1 MRIRLLYFI
10 DSKYFTLANV
20 ICYCVPMQEEG
31 WMDVQKKAIVET
43 KSGQLEGAFKR
54 NLFVFKGVPYA
65 APPVGEFR
73 WLPPRPLA
81 PWHGVRSAKIYGAIG
96 PQTVVPF
103 PGVTGKPEPQS
114 EDCLFLNIYS
124 PGLDNAR
131 RPVMVWIH
139 GGAFCMG
146 SGSTPTYRGGILASN
161 GNIVL
166 VTINYR
172 LGALGFLNLNELTK
186 GKIPSTGNEGLQDQA
201 TALRWVKENIA
212 GFGGDPDNIT
222 IFGESAGGMSVGC
235 LLNLPEARGLFHKAI
250 IESAVGEMA
259 RPLDMSVDLA
269 AEFLIAVNLR
279 QDDGSALRSLPVDRI
294 VKAQQAVAAKTGQGG
309 APFIPVADGRVMPL
323 MPLDS
328 LEAGLGLKVPTLV
341 GSNLEE
347 DKFFAMMMPK
357 VYGMDEEGLR
367 RTAARFVA
375 AKDITKL
382 IETYRK
388 ARSSHGEP
396 ASPFEIYSALSTEV
410 MFRKTAI
417 RIAEAQCRHAS
428 GGYNYLFC
436 WKSPAAGGTLGA
448 CHALEVGFVFGTHD
462 PSFCG
467 NGPAAD
473 KLSREMQDAWVSF
486 ARTGNPACE
495 SCGEWPPYCEGRA
508 TMIFDRNSRLEKAAY
523 EEERKVWESL
533 EELKYSNMP

>member
-1 MRIRLLYFI
+1 MEG
-10 DSKYFTLANV
+10 N
-20 ICYCVPMQEEG
+20 G
-31 WMDVQKKAIVET
+31 WMDAMKKVIGET
-43 KSGQLEGAFKR
+43 HCGQLEGVFKR
-54 NLFVFKGVPYA
+54 NLFIFKGVPYA
-65 APPVGEFR
+65 APPDKNNR
-73 WLPPRPLA
+73 WLPPQPMV
-81 PWHGVRSAKIYGAIG
+81 PWQGVRPATAYGAIG
-96 PQTVVPF
+96 PQTVLPF
-103 PGVTGKPEPQS
+103 PGMAGKPEPQS
-114 EDCLFLNIYS
+114 EDCLFLNVYS

-146 SGSTPTYRGGILASN
+146 SGSMPMYRTGSLALN

-186 GKIPSTGNEGLQDQA
+186 GRIPSTGNEGLQDQA
-201 TALRWVKENIA
+201 AALRWVKENIA
-212 GFGGDPDNIT
+212 SFGGDPDNVT

-235 LLNLPEARGLFHKAI
+235 LLNLPEARGLFEKAI

-259 RPLDMSVDLA
+259 RPLDMSIDLA
-269 AEFLIAVNLR
+269 AEFLKAVNAGA
-279 QDDGSALRSLPVDRI
+279 DDIAALRSLPADKI
-294 VKAQQAVAAKTGQGG
+294 LKAQREVAAKTGQGG
-309 APFIPVADGRVMPL
+309 APFIPVADGRVMPM

-347 DKFFAMMMPK
+347 DKLFAMMMPK
-357 VYGMDEEGLR
+357 VYGIDEEGLR

-382 IETYRK
+382 IETYRR
-388 ARSSHGEP
+388 ARSLRGEP
-396 ASPFEIYSALSTEV
+396 TSPFEIYSALSTEV

-417 RIAEAQCRHAS
+417 RIAESQCKHAP

-436 WKSPAAGGTLGA
+436 WKSPAARGKLGA
-448 CHALEVGFVFGTHD
+448 CHALEVGFIFGTHD
-462 PSFCG
+462 ATFCG
-467 NGPAAD
+467 SGPEAD
-473 KLSREMQDAWVSF
+473 TLSREMQDAWVSF
-486 ARTGNPACE
+486 ARTGNPGCK
-495 SCGEWPPYCEGRA
+495 SLGEWPQYSEGRVS
-508 TMIFDRNSRLEKAAY
+508 MIFDKTSRIEKAAY

>member
-1 MRIRLLYFI
+1 
-10 DSKYFTLANV
+10 
-20 ICYCVPMQEEG
+20 
-31 WMDVQKKAIVET
+31 MDARKTVIVET
-43 KSGQLEGAFKR
+43 NCGQLEGVFKR
-54 NLFVFKGVPYA
+54 NLFIFKGVPYA
-65 APPVGEFR
+65 APPDKNNR
-73 WLPPRPLA
+73 WLPPQSLL
-81 PWHGVRSAKIYGAIG
+81 PWSGVRPATAYGAIG
-96 PQTVVPF
+96 PQSVLPF
-103 PGVTGKPEPQS
+103 PGMAGKPEPQS
-114 EDCLFLNIYS
+114 EDCLFLNVYS

-146 SGSTPTYRGGILASN
+146 SGSMSMYRTGSLALN

-186 GKIPSTGNEGLQDQA
+186 GRIPSTGNEGLQDQA
-201 TALRWVKENIA
+201 AALRWVKENIA
-212 GFGGDPDNIT
+212 GFGGDPDNVT

-235 LLNLPEARGLFHKAI
+235 LLNLPEAHGLFHKAI

-269 AEFLIAVNLR
+269 AEFLKALDIQSDDISTLR
-279 QDDGSALRSLPVDRI
+279 TLPVDRI
-294 VKAQQAVAAKTGQGG
+294 VKAQQEVAAKTGQGG
-309 APFIPVADGRVMPL
+309 APFIPVADGRVMPM

-328 LEAGLGLKVPTLV
+328 LEAGLGSKVPTLV

-347 DKFFAMMMPK
+347 DKFFALMMPK
-357 VYGMDEEGLR
+357 VYGIDEEGLR

-375 AKDITKL
+375 PKDVMKL

-388 ARSSHGEP
+388 SRSSRGELVT
-396 ASPFEIYSALSTEV
+396 PFEIYSALSTAV

-436 WKSPAAGGTLGA
+436 WKSPVAGGNLGA
-448 CHALEVGFVFGTHD
+448 CHALEVGFVFGAHD
-462 PSFCG
+462 ATFCG
-467 NGPAAD
+467 SGPDAD
-473 KLSREMQDAWVSF
+473 RLSGDMQDAWTRF
-486 ARTGNPACE
+486 AHTGNPGCK
-495 SCGEWPPYCEGRA
+495 SLGEWPQYSEGRA
-508 TMIFDRNSRLEKAAY
+508 TMILDKNSRLEKAAY